1 MRIGKYTY
9 QLDSKVYIP
18 YVSSICG
25 TFEANGN
32 LRTFVDN
39 VMQDDL
45 WGCKT
50 HEMAEIKM
58 QKHIIS
64 QCLERANINDKALDC
79 IIGGDLI
86 NQIVPTS
93 FSAREFETP
102 FLGLYNACSTFGEA
116 LIVGSC
122 MLNND
127 MNKVICVTSSH
138 YATAERQ
145 YRFPL
150 ELGTQPTPS
159 SQWTVTGAG
168 CVLLDKNP
176 SNCPYITRYVIGRIV
191 DLQCSDA
198 NNMGAVMAPAAF
210 DTIYKYFDDTSENP
224 DDFDMILT
232 GDLGRFG
239 MDTLHYLLSRSNI
252 SASNLNDCGCLIYS
266 KEQNAVQ
273 GGSGAGCSSLVFCE
287 YIYKLFE
294 QNDLQRI
301 LFVPT
306 GALLSKDSPLQGS
319 SIPAIAH
326 AVVIEKC
333 HKACQ

>member
-1 MRIGKYTY
+1 MRIGKYIY
-9 QLDSKVYIP
+9 ELDNKIYMP

-25 TFEANGN
+25 TYEAAGN
-32 LRTFVDN
+32 LREFVDN
-39 VMQDDL
+39 VMEDDL
-45 WGCKT
+45 WGCMT

-64 QCLERANINDKALDC
+64 QCLERAKIGESEVDC

-93 FSAREFETP
+93 YSAREFEIP

-116 LIVGSC
+116 MIVGAN
-122 MLNND
+122 MLSNHQNR
-127 MNKVICVTSSH
+127 VICVTSSH

-159 SQWTVTGAG
+159 MQWTVTGAG

-176 SNCPYITRYVIGRIV
+176 SNSPYIARYVIGRIV

-210 DTIYKYFDDTSENP
+210 DTIYKYFKESGESP

-239 MDTLHYLLSRSNI
+239 MDTLHYLLLQADI
-252 SASNLNDCGCLIYS
+252 DVPNLNDCGCLVYS
-266 KEQNAVQ
+266 KEQKAVQ

-294 QNDLQRI
+294 SGDIKRI

-306 GALLSKDSPLQGS
+306 GALLSKDSPLQGE

-326 AVVIEKC
+326 AVVIEK
-333 HKACQ
+333 QR

>member
-1 MRIGKYTY
+1 MRIGRYTY
-9 QLDSKVYIP
+9 QLNRPVYMP

-25 TFEANGN
+25 TFEAMGN
-32 LRTFVDN
+32 LRQFVDN
-39 VMQDDL
+39 VMEDDL

-64 QCLERANINDKALDC
+64 QCLERAKLSERDIDC

-93 FSAREFETP
+93 YSAREFEIP

-116 LIVGSC
+116 LIVASS
-122 MLNND
+122 MLGEHIERA
-127 MNKVICVTSSH
+127 ICVTSSH

-159 SQWTVTGAG
+159 TQWTVTGAG
-168 CVLLDKNP
+168 CVLLEKTP
-176 SNCPYITRYVIGRIV
+176 SDCPYITRFVVGKIV
-191 DLQCSDA
+191 DMQCSDA
-198 NNMGAVMAPAAF
+198 NNMGAVMAPSAF
-210 DTIYKYFDDTSENP
+210 DTIYKYLKDTGESP

-239 MDTLHYLLSRSNI
+239 MDTLHYLLSEEGIN
-252 SASNLNDCGCLIYS
+252 ATNLNDCGCLVYS
-266 KEQNAVQ
+266 KEQKAVQ

-294 QNDLQRI
+294 QNDIKRI

-306 GALLSKDSPLQGS
+306 GALLSKDSPLQGE

-326 AVVIEKC
+326 AVVIEK
-333 HKACQ
+333 